1 MPATPGRCSS
11 RPAPRP
17 PKKTA
22 PAMLFATCVTCGRHS
37 SAFPSKVLG
46 LGCWVLGFAT
56 PQPQYPTPKT
66 RAESALGALQHVVD
80 RLIQRLVELLRV
92 RAKLCLELLGR
103 TLDRPAD
110 RLLQLGLADDHHRRS
125 ALVQQ
130 LADLLHVVAG

>member
-66 RAESALGALQHVVD
+66 RAESALAQFEAGD
-80 RLIQRLVELLRV
+80 
-92 RAKLCLELLGR
+92 
-103 TLDRPAD
+103 
-110 RLLQLGLADDHHRRS
+110 
-125 ALVQQ
+125 
-130 LADLLHVVAG
+130 VAGLRTQAPIPSCNAVTYQE